1 MNLYG
6 KSFRSIRA
14 LCISRVIKVP
24 VPVNGSKLN
33 HFLDSKG
40 FIDEEL
46 RLPDF
51 ATDLAGKKR
60 LIF

>member
-1 MNLYG
+1 M
-6 KSFRSIRA
+6 
-14 LCISRVIKVP
+14 
-24 VPVNGSKLN
+24 NGSKLN

-51 ATDLAGKKR
+51 ATDLGREEAIDLLKKLLSSDL
-60 LIF
+60 LIGI

>member
-1 MNLYG
+1 M
-6 KSFRSIRA
+6 
-14 LCISRVIKVP
+14 
-24 VPVNGSKLN
+24 NGSKLN